1 MPERTIKRIG
11 DTLIAG
17 IRFRGD
23 YGDIPGAFRRLH
35 EKAAPHITG
44 GALCLCYG
52 QPVTGSHDL
61 EVCYPVSGPVGG
73 EGIECRTLEGV
84 NMIAFPHEGTRESAE
99 AIWEILWLGAAESL
113 DERRPDSPPFA
124 IGYREAGDE
133 LKEGTVR
140 LTTDLLI
147 PPSSPSW
154 LAGLANGLA
163 RFASDEIR
171 ERVMVGVENITLD
184 TSPTERAAWVAGAVT
199 RLEAEVADEATRS
212 KIMQCCSD
220 RFPVRRIAEVK
231 AEYERLGS
239 IDALLAIM
247 HMDKSVGGYSW
258 HSQQIRVGNI
268 IYTTKDPV
276 DRPGYKNAKT
286 PLERRL
292 AACFCG
298 LVKDRMRTGEPVPF
312 THCYCGAGWYHQLW
326 EGVLGKPVRIE
337 ILTSVLQGD
346 EICTFAIHLP
356 DGIVK

>member
-1 MPERTIKRIG
+1 MAERTIKRIG

-23 YGDIPGAFRRLH
+23 YSDIPGAFRRLH
-35 EKAAPHITG
+35 EKAAPLING

-61 EVCYPVSGPVGG
+61 EVCYPVSEPVEG

-84 NMIAFPHEGTRESAE
+84 DMIAVPHDGTRESAE

-113 DERRPDSPPFA
+113 DERLPIAPPFA
-124 IGYREAGDE
+124 IAYSEAGDE
-133 LKEGTVR
+133 LKESTVQ
-140 LTTDLLI
+140 LKTILLI
-147 PPSSPSW
+147 PPSSPYW
-154 LAGLANGLA
+154 LAALGEGVA
-163 RFASDEIR
+163 RFAGDEAR
-171 ERVMVGVENITLD
+171 KRVMAGVEAITLAAAPD
-184 TSPTERAAWVAGAVT
+184 ERAAWIADAVA
-199 RLEAEVADEATRS
+199 RLETEAADEATRS
-212 KIMQCCSD
+212 KIMQCCSH
-220 RFPVRRIAEVK
+220 RFPVRRIAEMK

-268 IYTTKDPV
+268 LYTTKDPV
-276 DRPGYKNAKT
+276 DRPAYKNAKT

-298 LVKDRMRTGEPVPF
+298 LVKDRMQKGEPVPF
-312 THCYCGAGWYHQLW
+312 THCYCGAGWFHQLW
-326 EGVLGKPVRIE
+326 EGILGKPVRVE